1 MAKWYLTQNQ
11 QHQRSYSEKEVVW
24 VKREF
29 FTNCKSREKKPY
41 GQFFAFFPLPRA
53 DPPYLPFPFNFAL
66 CKPRPDV
73 CGPGKRKGA
82 QLAHI
87 LPVWVVLVG
96 ARS

>member
-41 GQFFAFFPLPRA
+41 GQFFAFFLCLTPTHPTYPSHSILLCVSLVLMYVGRA
-53 DPPYLPFPFNFAL
+53 
-66 CKPRPDV
+66 K
-73 CGPGKRKGA
+73 GKG
-82 QLAHI
+82 H
-87 LPVWVVLVG
+87 
-96 ARS
+96 S